1 MTDLASLN
9 PSAASRPVQ
18 PAGDQGNYRRAK
30 PADQIDYDDFVS
42 DDPMVFG
49 PPGGPPR
56 QNYQPRA
63 RNDYQPDRK
72 SVAPKKKPAS
82 KSVKD
87 MSYAEAYPDE
97 YKDSETKKIIDQ
109 IENCKLNTVNFKITF
124 NDIASLEY
132 IYIIYYELVMQRE
145 YYMKQQYCQCYCL
158 ISSKV

>member
-1 MTDLASLN
+1 MEAIIIEEDNIVQSVLTDLSSLN
-9 PSAASRPVQ
+9 PSASSRAAAAPSNQ
-18 PAGDQGNYRRAK
+18 DYYRRGK

-63 RNDYQPDRK
+63 RNDYVPDRK

-82 KSVKD
+82 KNIKN
-87 MSYAEAYPDE
+87 MPYAEAYPDE

-109 IENCKLNTVNFKITF
+109 IENCKLDTINCKITF

-132 IYIIYYELVMQRE
+132 I
-145 YYMKQQYCQCYCL
+145 
-158 ISSKV
+158 